1 MTVPDN
7 KKPWLILR
15 LVPEI
20 TRVRFYTLIDHFQ
33 SPDLVLGA
41 GAKEIQSLPG
51 FDADLARK
59 VLEAASTVKLE
70 QELDLMA
77 RGGIRLLT
85 IEDEEYPEN
94 LRQSSFP
101 PPLLYVRGR
110 LEPNDRYAV
119 AMVGSR
125 HATQYGKMVAQQFAG
140 RLAVC
145 GITVVSG
152 FARGIDTQA
161 HVAALSSGGRTL
173 AVLGNGLSVCYPGE
187 NRKLADRVAEG
198 GALITEYPMTTAPE
212 RYNFPERN
220 HIIAALSLA
229 TVVVEAAQKSGAL
242 ITANEAL
249 EENRF
254 VFAVPGDI
262 NRDNSRGTNALIQSG
277 ARLVQRA
284 DDILAEMKGVLKGY
298 LREQPLEEEQ
308 ESAAKSPALPRNLT
322 EDELYVLQMIR
333 HEPKYFD
340 TLAAEVDPVRMPVQR
355 LSSVLLSLE
364 LKQTVRQMPGK
375 LYTVVT

>member
-1 MTVPDN
+1 MTVSDN

-15 LVPEI
+15 LVSEI

-41 GAKEIQSLPG
+41 SAKEIQSLPG

-59 VLEAASTVKLE
+59 VLDAPSTVKLE
-70 QELDLMA
+70 QELELMA
-77 RGGIRLLT
+77 KGGVRLLT
-85 IEDEEYPEN
+85 IEDDEYPEN
-94 LRQSSFP
+94 LKQSSFP
-101 PPLLYVRGR
+101 PPLLYIRGR
-110 LEPNDRYAV
+110 LEPNDRYSV

-125 HATQYGKMVAQQFAG
+125 HATQYGKVVAQQFSG
-140 RLAVC
+140 RLAAC

-152 FARGIDTQA
+152 LARGIDTQA
-161 HVAALSSGGRTL
+161 HVAALSAGGRTL

-187 NRKLADRVAEG
+187 NRKLADRVAES
-198 GALITEYPMTTAPE
+198 GALLTEYTMTTAPE

-220 HIIAALSLA
+220 HIIAALALG

-262 NRDNSRGTNALIQSG
+262 NRDNSRGANALIQAG
-277 ARLVQRA
+277 GRLVQRA
-284 DDILAEMKGVLKGY
+284 DDILSEMKGVLKGY
-298 LREQPLEEEQ
+298 LREKPDEEQ
-308 ESAAKSPALPRNLT
+308 AALEGRTSVPKPALT
-322 EDELYVLQMIR
+322 EDELYVLRMIR
-333 HEPKYFD
+333 HEPTHFD
-340 TLAAEVDPVRMPVQR
+340 ALVAQVDPARMPVQR
-355 LSSVLLSLE
+355 LSAVLLSLE
-364 LKQTVRQMPGK
+364 LKQTVKQMPGK
-375 LYTVVT
+375 LYTVTM